1 MKVDLS
7 PIRSKCG
14 AVPNAQHKTADEAHN
29 LLLRTIRQLNSI
41 GIYDGSTMTAVYG
54 RRLARVEAEAAAEAA
69 AEAKRQRAL
78 FLAKAA

>member
-1 MKVDLS
+1 MTNDIKIRTNRAKVATQLR
-7 PIRSKCG
+7 P
-14 AVPNAQHKTADEAHN
+14 EAHK